1 MKKESKNEGND
12 MAVLFSL
19 AGKKMLFC
27 LVIIESME
35 ENE

>member
-1 MKKESKNEGND
+1 MLTKEYATELS
-12 MAVLFSL
+12 
-19 AGKKMLFC
+19 GKKMLFC